1 MIVHVILITVYPAK
15 RAGNAFCRIHAY
27 MEVLFMC
34 LSKKVCSFVH
44 NLLLF
49 AGVIILFIA
58 ILCTQLITVMGL
70 GAMGMALIALA
81 YGFTALFWRC
91 PDCKKRLPWKE
102 GNRQVSSCPHCGR
115 KLS

>member
-1 MIVHVILITVYPAK
+1 
-15 RAGNAFCRIHAY
+15 
-27 MEVLFMC
+27 MC
-34 LSKKVCSFVH
+34 LSKKICSFVH

-91 PDCKKRLPWKE
+91 PDCKRRLPGKKE
-102 GNRQVSSCPHCGR
+102 TDRFPPAPTAAGS
-115 KLS
+115 

>member
-1 MIVHVILITVYPAK
+1 
-15 RAGNAFCRIHAY
+15 
-27 MEVLFMC
+27 MC
-34 LSKKVCSFVH
+34 LPRKVCSFIH

-58 ILCTQLITVMGL
+58 ILCTRLITVMGL
-70 GAMGMALIALA
+70 GAMGMALIAMA
-81 YGFTALFWRC
+81 YGFTALFFRC

-102 GNRQVSSCPHCGR
+102 GGRQVSSCPHCGR